1 LVQEQA
7 IQKSGS
13 NMRYGYKTILIPLLF
28 TGILGCAGK
37 PHLPDA
43 SQTSA
48 GPSVLTESYKMSV
61 GDQLQIN
68 VWKNPELSISAPIRP
83 DGKISLPLIGDVMA
97 VGRTP
102 EELASDIET
111 KLAAYVRNPNVTV
124 ILTNLQG
131 HEFISRIRITGSV
144 GENISISYHQG
155 MTALDAVLAAGSVTP
170 FANSNGT
177 KLHRRTSEGT
187 QTYDIRLKDIME
199 KGDMTTNIYLLPG
212 DIITVPERL
221 F

>member
-1 LVQEQA
+1 MRLFYKLTLVLA
-7 IQKSGS
+7 MLVS
-13 NMRYGYKTILIPLLF
+13 LV
-28 TGILGCAGK
+28 GCTGK
-37 PHLPDA
+37 PNLPEE
-43 SQTSA
+43 SQVSG
-48 GPSVLTESYKMSV
+48 GPSVLTDSYRMSV

-83 DGKISLPLIGDVMA
+83 DGKISMPLIGDVMA

-102 EELASDIET
+102 EQLASDIEA
-111 KLAAYVRNPNVTV
+111 KLSAYVRTPNVTV

-131 HEFISRIRITGSV
+131 HEFLSRIRITGSV
-144 GENISISYHQG
+144 NENISINYHQG

-177 KLHRRTSEGT
+177 KLHRRTKDGA

-212 DIITVPERL
+212 DVITVPERL

>member
-1 LVQEQA
+1 MRLFNKFTVVLV
-7 IQKSGS
+7 
-13 NMRYGYKTILIPLLF
+13 LLA
-28 TGILGCAGK
+28 GILGCAGK
-37 PHLPDA
+37 PNLPEG
-43 SQTSA
+43 SQISG
-48 GPSVLTESYKMSV
+48 GPSVLTESYSMSV

-83 DGKISLPLIGDVMA
+83 DGKISMPLIGDVMA

-102 EELASDIET
+102 EQLASDIET

-131 HEFISRIRITGSV
+131 HEFLSRIRITGAV
-144 GENISISYHQG
+144 NENISINYHQG
-155 MTALDAVLAAGSVTP
+155 MTALDAVLAAGSISP

-177 KLHRRTSEGT
+177 KLHRRTSEGA

-212 DIITVPERL
+212 DVITVPERL